1 MDTRLRRRGLVAS
14 ATFRV
19 VSASA
24 TPDPVALL
32 ADARRE
38 LARLPAALEAMLADL
53 DDALWRA
60 RPAPKEWSPVE
71 IVCHLRDEET
81 EDFGMR
87 VRAILDGVREYARID
102 PERWAVERRY
112 HEADPHAALA
122 ALLERRAASL
132 AFLRH
137 VDPQRLTRA
146 IEHPRVGPMSGLDFV
161 AAWVAH
167 DRLHLAQLAA
177 TLARTGADHWAPLR
191 SEYAGPIPYP
201 PPVSQPPQNA

>member
-1 MDTRLRRRGLVAS
+1 MA
-14 ATFRV
+14 
-19 VSASA
+19 A
-24 TPDPVALL
+24 TPDPAALL

-38 LARLPAALEAMLADL
+38 LERLPAVLEAMLADL

-60 RPAPKEWSPVE
+60 RPASKEWSPVE

-112 HEADPHAALA
+112 HEADPRAALA
-122 ALLERRAASL
+122 ALLARRAASL

-137 VDPQRLTRA
+137 VEPQRLTRV

-177 TLARTGADHWAPLR
+177 TLARTGADRWAPLR

-201 PPVSQPPQNA
+201 PPVSQPPKDA